1 MKSADGG
8 PGERT
13 GSFCGSTVPPPGK
26 SFHGNVTACVKDYKK
41 PRDLFSIWLFVS
53 FTTEYLFLGPV
64 LGLSTGFLRF
74 TVDFSIAL
82 LFAVMSDLPSP
93 PSRFVTEC

>member
-1 MKSADGG
+1 MKSADEVLV
-8 PGERT
+8 ERT
-13 GSFCGSTVPPPGK
+13 GTFCGSTVPPPGR

-41 PRDLFSIWLFVS
+41 PRDLFLIRLFVS
-53 FTTEYLFLGPV
+53 FTTGYLFLGPV

-74 TVDFSIAL
+74 TVDFSVAL

-93 PSRFVTEC
+93 PSRFVPAC